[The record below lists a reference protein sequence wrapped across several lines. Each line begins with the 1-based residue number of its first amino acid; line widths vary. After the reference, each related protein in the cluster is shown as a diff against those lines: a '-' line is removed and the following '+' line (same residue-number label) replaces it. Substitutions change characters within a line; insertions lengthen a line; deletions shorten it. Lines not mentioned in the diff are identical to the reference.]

1 MGDGQKEEAGMRQY
15 TTGEAREHFSEVIN
29 EAAYGA
35 QRVVLTRRGKNVAA
49 VVPISD
55 LELLNELERIIDV
68 EEARQAL
75 LEAKETGG
83 AVSVEELK
91 KVLGI

>member
-1 MGDGQKEEAGMRQY
+1 MERQY
-15 TTGEAREHFSEVIN
+15 TTGEARNRFSEVIN

-35 QRVVLTRRGKNVAA
+35 HRVVLTRHGKTIAA

-55 LELLNELERIIDV
+55 LELLHELERIIDV

-75 LEAKETGG
+75 VEAQTGG
-83 AVSVEELK
+83 AVTLK
-91 KVLGI
+91 DLKENLGI

>member
-1 MGDGQKEEAGMRQY
+1 MRQY
-15 TTGEAREHFSEVIN
+15 TTGEARNNFSELVN

-35 QRVVLTRRGKNVAA
+35 HRVVLTRRKKPVAA

-68 EEARQAL
+68 EEARKAL
-75 LEAKETGG
+75 LEAQSGSISLKD
-83 AVSVEELK
+83 LK
-91 KVLGI
+91 KQLGV

>member
-1 MGDGQKEEAGMRQY
+1 MRQY
-15 TTGEAREHFSEVIN
+15 TTREARDRFSEVIN

-35 QRVVLTRRGKNVAA
+35 QRVVLTRHGKNVAA

-68 EEARQAL
+68 EEARKAL
-75 LEAKETGG
+75 IEAQTG
-83 AVSVEELK
+83 SISLQDLK
-91 KVLGI
+91 KELGV

>member
-1 MGDGQKEEAGMRQY
+1 MRQY
-15 TTGEAREHFSEVIN
+15 TTGEARDNFAELVN

-35 QRVVLTRRGKNVAA
+35 HRVVLTRHGKNVAA

-68 EEARQAL
+68 EEARKAL
-75 LEAKETGG
+75 LEAQTGTITL
-83 AVSVEELK
+83 SQLK
-91 KVLGI
+91 KKLGV